1 MGVAKGFIVGLR
13 WGENDCFWRGGDLGE
28 QDEVLATFWG
38 APWGTEPP
46 PHHPPATSPCPP
58 DDYKEFGVNCERMAS
73 EIEERILWGLGGPG
87 GGQGQGQRVV
97 GPGPWGVPARSLQRE
112 PGAH

>member
-1 MGVAKGFIVGLR
+1 MIVFGEGVAWASRMRFWPLF
-13 WGENDCFWRGGDLGE
+13 GELP
-28 QDEVLATFWG
+28 G
-38 APWGTEPP
+38 AQSHPHTTPP
-46 PHHPPATSPCPP
+46 SSSPCPP

-97 GPGPWGVPARSLQRE
+97 GTRPWGVPARSLQRE